1 MVFGQDQGSFLLQL
15 TNFRK
20 MGHCARN
27 LLEMYLTLV
36 VGEIILRSHFEL
48 PETYVY
54 DGYFLAIRPANMD
67 TSHPF

>member
-27 LLEMYLTLV
+27 LLEMYLMLV
-36 VGEIILRSHFEL
+36 VGKIVLRSHFEL
-48 PETYVY
+48 PEMYMLDT
-54 DGYFLAIRPANMD
+54 FLQFGLLMR
-67 TSHPF
+67 T